1 VLVCSSKNG
10 VGSKEK
16 RSLKISIYI
25 YIIYKI
31 NNNNVYI
38 VYIIYTL
45 LLRETKL

>member
-1 VLVCSSKNG
+1 MFFIYKELEA
-10 VGSKEK
+10 KEK

-38 VYIIYTL
+38 IVSWNEI
-45 LLRETKL
+45 